1 MNKPEKK
8 VNAHHKTWQDKLAQW
23 WHTLPKNTKISY
35 TVIALVV
42 VGAGTLGA
50 RAYNDQLVAQRHK
63 ALSDLLMQYGY
74 TNSNSSLCDEGNDV
88 VYKDEN
94 GEEQKIYGDVT
105 GSIFD
110 DIDAIKKKLRDAK
123 YTDFCDSLRDEYV
136 RAANTYDIDK
146 VKEILAK
153 VSAAKKE
160 ALKRKHA
167 EVEIARGQK
176 AESNKERETR
186 TNTFTVTTRDGY
198 SYQVTYELPKEPAV
212 YASIDTTEGKPGYVK
227 VSVEMSANSW
237 SVKNTTSGKKAP
249 CFGGLLLQ
257 PLYST
262 ALGDVLKQADEG
274 SKVARASLS
283 DTPNTAYTAINDG
296 FGFRGI
302 FLNTPETYYDNCS
315 MAPNETVTSK
325 SSVRSEATSMVMRE
339 DVAKQFVELAK
350 QPTGYIVS
358 FFTNTYRQLDNATPV
373 YGEVYDRPIVNVA
386 KGFKR

>member
-1 MNKPEKK
+1 MR
-8 VNAHHKTWQDKLAQW
+8 W
-23 WHTLPKNTKISY
+23 WHALPKNTKILS
-35 TVIALVV
+35 VIIILAV
-42 VGAGTLGA
+42 VGTAA
-50 RAYNDQLVAQRHK
+50 AQAYNNQVTEQRHK
-63 ALSDLLMQYGY
+63 MFNNLLTQYGY
-74 TNSNSSLCDEGNDV
+74 ANSNSSLCEDGNDI

-94 GEEQKIYGDVT
+94 GEEQKIYGGIT

-110 DIDAIKKKLRDAK
+110 DTDAIRKKLRDAK
-123 YTDFCDSLRDEYV
+123 YTGFCDSLNDEYV
-136 RAANTYDIDK
+136 KAANTYDIGK

-160 ALKRKHA
+160 ALNRKHA

-176 AESNKERETR
+176 VESDKERETR
-186 TNTFTVTTRDGY
+186 TNTFTIVTRDGY
-198 SYQVTYELPKEPAV
+198 SYQVTYELAKEPAV
-212 YASIDTTEGKPGYVK
+212 YASIDITEGKPGYVK

-237 SVKNTTSGKKAP
+237 SVKNATSGKKAP
-249 CFGGLLLQ
+249 CLGGLLLQ

-262 ALGDVLKQADEG
+262 AIGDVLKQADES

-302 FLNTPETYYDNCS
+302 FFDTQKTYYDNCS

-339 DVAKQFVELAK
+339 DAARQFVELAK

-358 FFTNTYRQLDNATPV
+358 FFTNTYRQLNNATPV

-386 KGFKR
+386 KDFKY